1 MKVIC
6 LLLILGFISC
16 RTEKPESVYNIWYNT
31 EYSLSKQFIG
41 DWSKYYVFRL
51 EVHRGDEMDLEFK
64 IDNSD
69 FDQQFTFSIYYF
81 YTEPSDDQILKRQ
94 GYLMFDG
101 LSERETYQEG
111 KYTVYPYYL
120 KVLDLTGYKYYYLAI
135 EIFPPVFSYHDVIF
149 RINLFKYKYCNIKE
163 LSFNT
168 NYTIDTSIFR
178 YNGGI
183 IPRNYQIFIRLSAL
197 DEDEMEIQLTTH
209 EAYDKDNFFKVD
221 VCQYED
227 RPDETQVYY
236 GNKAANC
243 DTSLKNIAGSD
254 QPKEYRYPFTTES
267 GINYLS
273 ISIINQL
280 SSLGYLDIYIYSE
293 KGMAAAI
300 IALIVI
306 LPVLA
311 IGAIVTFVLRK
322 FGYCGGKN

>member
-1 MKVIC
+1 MKEIC

-16 RTEKPESVYNIWYNT
+16 KTDPNVVYNIWYNT
-31 EYSLSKQFIG
+31 EYSLSKQFVG
-41 DWSKYYVFRL
+41 DMFTYYVFRL

-64 IDNSD
+64 IDNSE

-81 YTEPSDDQILKRQ
+81 YDNPCDDEILSGQ
-94 GYLMFDG
+94 GYPMFDG
-101 LSERETYQEG
+101 LSEREIYTEG
-111 KYTVYPYYL
+111 KYYVYPYYL
-120 KVLDLTGYKYYYLAI
+120 HVLDLTNYDYYYLAI
-135 EIFPPVFSYHDVIF
+135 KITPPAFSYHDVIF
-149 RINLFKYKYCNIKE
+149 RINLFKYKYSNIKE

-168 NYTIDTSIFR
+168 KYTIDTSNFP
-178 YNGGI
+178 NGGY
-183 IPRNYQIFIRLSAL
+183 IPKNYQIFIRLSAL

-221 VCQYED
+221 VCQYKD

-236 GNKAANC
+236 GNKAAKC